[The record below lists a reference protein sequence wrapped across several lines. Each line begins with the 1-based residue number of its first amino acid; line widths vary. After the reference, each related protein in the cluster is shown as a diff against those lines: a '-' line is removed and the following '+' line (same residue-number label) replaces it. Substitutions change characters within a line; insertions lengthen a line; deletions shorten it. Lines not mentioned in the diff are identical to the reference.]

1 MPTWLASA
9 RGESRLALVRDV
21 PDVAHGSAA
30 PTAPARPAAGVR
42 MAAHRDDTPAG
53 GESWSSSLPWSTTRG
68 AAGSSRRLVGAVA
81 LVAALGTVLLAALA
95 ASATLAWAGG

>member
-1 MPTWLASA
+1 MPTSLASA

-21 PDVAHGSAA
+21 PDVAHRTAVPATPA
-30 PTAPARPAAGVR
+30 PVRPASSLRV
-42 MAAHRDDTPAG
+42 AARRDDASEA
-53 GESWSSSLPWSTTRG
+53 GESSPFSTTREEP
-68 AAGSSRRLVGAVA
+68 APSRRLLGAVA